1 MVERFREIISRY
13 VPENAAGYCVQRWKE
28 DPFSFRVTRQR
39 KSKLG
44 DYRFNRETGNHEIT
58 VNGNLNPYAFLIT
71 FLHEVAHLKHYIKYK
86 NNGTPHGCPWKNI
99 FRELM
104 KPVLTD
110 TIFPRELLNHL
121 EKHMKNPKASSQSD
135 SVLSKSL
142 RQYDLQKHVPDVYLE
157 DLSDGDSFIFKGRP
171 FTKIRRR
178 RTRSLCVDDSTGRKY
193 LIPEMTKVERSE
205 K

>member
-1 MVERFREIISRY
+1 M
-13 VPENAAGYCVQRWKE
+13 PENATGYCVKCWKE
-28 DPFSFRVTRQR
+28 DPFSFKVTRQR

-58 VNGNLNPYAFLIT
+58 VNGNLNPYVFLIT

-86 NNGTPHGCPWKNI
+86 NNGTPHGYLWKNI
-99 FRELM
+99 FQDLM
-104 KPVLTD
+104 RPVLTD
-110 TIFPRELLNHL
+110 TIFPRAVLNHL
-121 EKHMKNPKASSQSD
+121 ENHMKNPKASSQSD
-135 SVLSKSL
+135 PVLSRSL

-157 DLSDGDSFIFKGRP
+157 DLSDGDSFIFKGRA

-178 RTRSLCVDDSTGRKY
+178 RTRSLCRDDSTGRKY
-193 LIPEMTKVERSE
+193 LFSEMTKIERSE